1 MRAGDL
7 DRKITIQRFT
17 TTQLPDGSLEETW
30 ADIASVWAK
39 VDQQGGREFFATVQ
53 EVSER
58 RVVFRIRWIEGL
70 TVLDRVMCD
79 GAVHDIHEVRRLG
92 RKEGVELHTTA
103 AGQ

>member
-7 DRKITIQRFT
+7 DRSITIERFT
-17 TTQLPDGSLEETW
+17 TGESPSGEPIETW
-30 ADIASVWAK
+30 EPLATVWAK

-58 RVVFRIRWIEGL
+58 KVVFRIRWIEGL
-70 TVLDRVMCD
+70 TVLDRVMLD
-79 GAVHDIHEVRRLG
+79 GAQHDIHEVRRLG

-103 AGQ
+103 AL